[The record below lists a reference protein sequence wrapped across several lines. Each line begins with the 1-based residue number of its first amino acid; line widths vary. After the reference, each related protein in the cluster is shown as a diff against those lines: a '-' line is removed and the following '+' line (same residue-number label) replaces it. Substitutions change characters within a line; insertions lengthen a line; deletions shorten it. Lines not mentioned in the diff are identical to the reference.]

1 MLKLLSLGLLFILYH
16 SSILYAIEPNI
27 DKEERA
33 LIKQLEKLESIVNT
47 GRQQPKREPT
57 DISNRFN
64 NREKSRFQQ
73 SQYIDEPYNENRGQQ
88 GDQESN
94 NRQGKEKNQEAS
106 RRPSL
111 KSTPIFAINHRGS
124 VHNGVTQETKFSIK
138 SSCKISS
145 ITNYHHNDAKGVQPG
160 TIALRSSRGK
170 SYGPWQARATDAS
183 GKPNRLY
190 WSVTPK
196 ITIPAG
202 TYTIIDSDEKTWSTN
217 IQAKKRGITQVS
229 GTCKQA
235 QNR

>member
-16 SSILYAIEPNI
+16 SSILYALEPNI
-27 DKEERA
+27 DKEEAA
-33 LIKQLEKLESIVNT
+33 LIKQLNELENIVNT
-47 GRQQPKREPT
+47 GRQQSKQEPI
-57 DISNRFN
+57 DISSRFY
-64 NREKSRFQQ
+64 NREKSRYQQ
-73 SQYIDEPYNENRGQQ
+73 SQYIDEPYNENRGEQ
-88 GDQESN
+88 GDQESD
-94 NRQGKEKNQEAS
+94 NREEKNQNQEAS
-106 RRPSL
+106 RRPSS

-124 VHNGVTQETKFSIK
+124 VRNGVTQETKFSIK

-145 ITNYHHNDAKGVQPG
+145 ITNYHHNNAKGVQPG
-160 TIALRSSRGK
+160 TIALRSLRGK

-183 GKPNRLY
+183 GKLNRLY

-202 TYTIIDSDEKTWSTN
+202 TYIIIDSDERTWSTN